1 MSYCQQIRSVRRTQT
16 RGGVSTRLVKV
27 ETQATSTALP
37 STSLGTGGAGLSL
50 YVRGSGFTPL
60 DKAGVDLIPPLQTVR
75 EQSYLTGFTF
85 IEILIVIVL
94 IGIAAMIAVPMI
106 SSSAS
111 MQIYSAANMIAAD
124 LEYAKSMAISRGQ
137 NYSVVFTSD
146 KTYEIRNQSGLIQ
159 HPVKKG
165 DFIVNFGSDSRLD
178 QVDIFDAVF
187 NPNSSTT
194 ITFDYLGSPK
204 NGEGLDLIGEGV
216 ITLQAGGITKTI
228 SIEAVTGYISIAD

>member
-1 MSYCQQIRSVRRTQT
+1 MSYYQQTRSVRRTQT
-16 RGGVSTRLVKV
+16 RGGGSTRLVKV
-27 ETQATSTALP
+27 ETQATSTAL
-37 STSLGTGGAGLSL
+37 GAGLSL
-50 YVRGSGFTPL
+50 YVRGGGFTPL
-60 DKAGVDLIPPLQTVR
+60 DKAGVGLMPPLQTVR

-94 IGIAAMIAVPMI
+94 IGITAMIAVPMI

-137 NYSVVFTSD
+137 NFSVVFEKENDSYSI
-146 KTYEIRNQSGLIQ
+146 KQEGSEEPIQ

-165 DFIVNFGSDSRLD
+165 FPYTVNFQSDSRLD

-204 NGEGLDLIGEGV
+204 NGEGSDLIGEGV

-228 SIEAVTGYISIAD
+228 SIYLDC